1 MNGTERLFP
10 SLRPIVHEGMVP
22 SLKSKGINMPNDTR
36 ELNINEL
43 DAVSG
48 GARNQ
53 ANDIGFHRT
62 FQTSFSNNN
71 GSPLYGNG
79 SFHDTIDNVDGLP

>member
-1 MNGTERLFP
+1 MD
-10 SLRPIVHEGMVP
+10 
-22 SLKSKGINMPNDTR
+22 NDSH
-36 ELNINEL
+36 ELNFNEL

-48 GARNQ
+48 GMRNQ
-53 ANDIGFHRT
+53 ANDPGFHRT